1 MTRLRSLSLGAL
13 GATLIGASAADAQ
26 LLDVSGRERGPSRF
40 AINAGLAVAQPVGA
54 FGRFVDAGVGLNTG
68 VSYAL
73 DARRILSLR
82 GDVGFVI
89 YGTERQR
96 VPIPGIPRVRVD
108 VNTTNNIFMYTVGP
122 QLMAPSGPVRPYVHG
137 FVGGAY
143 FATSSSLSGTSDYD
157 ASNYFETQH
166 SGDGV
171 LSVGGEGGLLIPLN
185 VRRTPVSI
193 DLGARYVSNG
203 TTRYLTK
210 GDITDNPDGTVSYT
224 PKETETKFWVYR
236 VGVRVGVR

>member
-1 MTRLRSLSLGAL
+1 MIRIRSLSLGAL
-13 GATLIGASAADAQ
+13 GASLLAASAADAQ

-40 AINAGLAVAQPVGA
+40 AINAALAVAQPVGE

-68 VSYAL
+68 VSYAI
-73 DARRILSLR
+73 DAKRVLSLR
-82 GDVGFVI
+82 GDVGFVV

-108 VNTTNNIFMYTVGP
+108 VNTTNNIFMYTAGP
-122 QLMAPSGPVRPYVHG
+122 QLMAPSGAVRPYVHG
-137 FVGGAY
+137 FVGGSY
-143 FATSSSLSGTSDYD
+143 FSTSSSLSGTSDYD
-157 ASNYFETQH
+157 ADNYFNTQH
-166 SGDGV
+166 AGDGV
-171 LSVGGEGGLLIPLN
+171 FSYGGEGGLLIPLT
-185 VRRTPVSI
+185 VRSNPVSI

-210 GDITDNPDGTVSYT
+210 GDITDHADGTVSYT